1 MPSRE
6 PRTLPSDTEKNPKEQ
21 VKAVEL
27 RSGKKL
33 NAKMTEQNEN
43 QKEGDQEASTFKISN
58 STQTPTAQPNIVIP
72 PPFPASLKKAK
83 IDAQFA
89 KFLEVFKKLHI
100 NIPFVDALLQMPS
113 YAKLLKKILSN
124 KRKIEAHAMETWDG
138 RATTYKNVFA
148 ACRQIH
154 KISMRGRG
162 DAINFG
168 STLLGNQESNIDVQK
183 GKLSLRVGEE
193 EITFDVFDAIK
204 HSLHDHDFYRI
215 DSLDSL
221 LYNFVHGEL
230 KDPVEAALTSRGSD
244 DAVDKEIANIIAY
257 LNENPPLKKPLRL
270 RLEDLGDRKDL
281 SPQNPSLETTPTLEL
296 KPLPLHLKYVYLGT
310 NNNLPVIISSLL
322 TDAMEEKL
330 VEVLREHKEAFSWK
344 VANIKGI
351 NLSVCMHKILME
363 EKYTPLVQPQRRI
376 NPKMQEVVKAETI
389 KLLDAGII
397 YPISDT
403 AWEGIVLGHKVFEQG
418 LEVDKAKV
426 EVIKNLP
433 PPTSVKGALKERLV
447 TAPILVAPDWN
458 LLFEIMCDASD
469 TAVGAVL
476 GQRKNKVFHTVY
488 YASITLD
495 ETQLNYATT
504 EKEFLAIVFAF
515 DKFHSY
521 LVLSKVIVYTDHSAL
536 KYLLAKKDAKPRLI
550 RWILLLQE
558 FDLEI
563 RDKKSYSHS
572 KIAHGFA
579 NFANYLVTDS
589 MIRRCVQEEEM
600 QPIMSHCHDREGTCN
615 ISNWNEIPLNNIIE
629 CEVFDVWGIDFM
641 GPFPTFMKKYILVA
655 VDYVSKWIEAKACA
669 TNDAHVVLKF
679 LKKNIFNR
687 FGTPRAII
695 SDGGSHF
702 CNKLFE
708 KHLAKYG
715 VTHKISTPYHPQ
727 TSGQVEVSN
736 HEIKQILEN
745 TLNTSRKD
753 WSVRLD
759 DALWAYRIAFKTL
772 IGTTPYRLIFGGK
785 RLLQLDQLEEFW
797 EQAYD
802 LTLSYKEQTKR
813 IHDKRIK
820 KREFRE
826 GPFVIDKFYP
836 SGAVVVKD
844 SQAAQFTVNAQRL
857 KHYMGENFDAKI
869 GTDVFLS
876 EKA

>member
-124 KRKIEAHAMETWDG
+124 KRKIEAHPMETWDG

-168 STLLGNQESNIDVQK
+168 STLLGNQKSNIDVQK
-183 GKLSLRVGEE
+183 WKLSLRVGEE

-469 TAVGAVL
+469 TAVGVVL

-488 YASITLD
+488 YA
-495 ETQLNYATT
+495 N
-504 EKEFLAIVFAF
+504 
-515 DKFHSY
+515 
-521 LVLSKVIVYTDHSAL
+521 
-536 KYLLAKKDAKPRLI
+536 
-550 RWILLLQE
+550 
-558 FDLEI
+558 
-563 RDKKSYSHS
+563 
-572 KIAHGFA
+572 
-579 NFANYLVTDS
+579 S